1 MLHFGMSLNVIGIG
15 GFFFACYL
23 FVHAAQLWVRKWQKM
38 RSFAGGGHYSRGTIF
53 EMKLMQHIT
62 ADGVSIIL

>member
-1 MLHFGMSLNVIGIG
+1 MGLESPHRK
-15 GFFFACYL
+15 ACSRRVFHCL
-23 FVHAAQLWVRKWQKM
+23 FFVHAAQLWVRKWQKM